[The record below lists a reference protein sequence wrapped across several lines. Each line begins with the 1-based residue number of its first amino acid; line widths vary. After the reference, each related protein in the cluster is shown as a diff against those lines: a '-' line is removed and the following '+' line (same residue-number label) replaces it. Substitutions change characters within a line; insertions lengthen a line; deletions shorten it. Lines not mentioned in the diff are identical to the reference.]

1 MHITILGA
9 TGATGRHLTEQA
21 LERGHTVVAL
31 ARDPSRIT
39 LPTST
44 NLTTVAADVFDASS
58 IAHAITPGTTVIS
71 GLGVAK
77 GASGTLEA
85 GARAIIDAQPDRIIW
100 LGAYG
105 TGASADTAGPLTRW
119 LLRTVMGNELSDKV
133 SADSAVIRAGGTV
146 FHAGPLTN
154 KKLASNWKVA
164 GLHTVPRRPFPAT
177 ISRATVAAAML
188 AEAETHKFPGTIVV
202 PLKR

>member
-31 ARDPSRIT
+31 ARDPARIT
-39 LPTST
+39 LPNST

-58 IAHAITPGTTVIS
+58 IARAVVPGTTVIS

-77 GASGTLEA
+77 GATGTLEA
-85 GARAIIDAQPDRIIW
+85 GARAMIDAQPDRIIW

-105 TGASADTAGPLTRW
+105 TGTSADHAGALTRW
-119 LLRTVMGNELSDKV
+119 LLRAVMGNELSDKV

-154 KKLASNWKVA
+154 KGLASGWRVA
-164 GLHTVPRRPFPAT
+164 DLHAAPRRLFPAT

-188 AEAETHKFPGTIVV
+188 TEAETHKFPGTTVI

>member
-31 ARDPSRIT
+31 ARDPGRIT
-39 LPTST
+39 LSDST

-58 IAHAITPGTTVIS
+58 IAHAIVPGTTVIS
-71 GLGVAK
+71 GLGVTK
-77 GASGTLEA
+77 GAAGTLEA
-85 GARAIIDAQPDRIIW
+85 GARAVIDAQPDRIIW

-105 TGASADTAGPLTRW
+105 TGASADAAGPLTRW

-154 KKLASNWKVA
+154 KALTSGWRVA
-164 GLHTVPRRPFPAT
+164 GLHAVPHRPFPAT

-188 AEAETHKFPGTIVV
+188 SEAETHKFPGVTVV
-202 PLKR
+202 PQKR

>member
-31 ARDPSRIT
+31 ARDPARIT
-39 LPTST
+39 LPNST
-44 NLTTVAADVFDASS
+44 NLTTVAADVFNASS
-58 IAHAITPGTTVIS
+58 IAHAIVPGTTVIS

-77 GASGTLEA
+77 DASGTLEA
-85 GARAIIDAQPDRIIW
+85 GARAVIDAHPDRIIW

-105 TGASADTAGPLTRW
+105 TGASADAAGPLTRW
-119 LLRTVMGNELSDKV
+119 LLRRVMGNELSDKV
-133 SADSAVIRAGGTV
+133 TADSAVIRDGGTV

-154 KKLASNWKVA
+154 KGLASDWKVA
-164 GLHTVPRRPFPAT
+164 GLHAVPRRLFPAT

-188 AEAETHKFPGTIVV
+188 TEAETSKFLGMTVV
-202 PLKR
+202 PLTR

>member
-9 TGATGRHLTEQA
+9 TGATGRQLTEQA

-31 ARDPSRIT
+31 ARDPARIT
-39 LPTST
+39 LPNST

-58 IAHAITPGTTVIS
+58 IAHAIVPGTTVIS

-77 GASGTLEA
+77 GATGTLEA
-85 GARAIIDAQPDRIIW
+85 GARAVIDAHPDRIIW

-105 TGASADTAGPLTRW
+105 TGASADAAGPLTRW
-119 LLRTVMGNELSDKV
+119 LLRAVMGNELSDKV
-133 SADSAVIRAGGTV
+133 AADSAVIQAGGTV

-154 KKLASNWKVA
+154 KELTSGWRVA
-164 GLHTVPRRPFPAT
+164 GLDAVPRRPFPAT

-188 AEAETHKFPGTIVV
+188 TEAETSKFLGMTVV
-202 PLKR
+202 PLTR